1 MPHVGHSIQDLQ
13 PRRNRPRPKE
23 DPEAVN
29 VTELQEVQ
37 LRMASLATVE
47 PIMEILRE
55 VVGSAATSC
64 EPGKL
69 RLSGARV
76 MVMVEAFL
84 GFLRWRK
91 DLEKMEKRWITW
103 MYLVDLVESW

>member
-1 MPHVGHSIQDLQ
+1 MPNVGRSIQDLH
-13 PRRNRPRPKE
+13 PCNRPRPKE
-23 DPEAVN
+23 DPEAE

-69 RLSGARV
+69 RGAV
-76 MVMVEAFL
+76 AGL
-84 GFLRWRK
+84 GISWI
-91 DLEKMEKRWITW
+91 KMEKRIWLSHGECECI
-103 MYLVDLVESW
+103 LFDLFWGR